1 MNDRPL
7 PLSVAEMLVRRFNE
21 SAIDIAR
28 HRAADAKKTG
38 DMKDHDHALMV
49 LTEVEDLLMAV

>member
-7 PLSVAEMLVRRFNE
+7 PLSVAEMLVHRFNE
-21 SAIDIAR
+21 SAIDVAR
-28 HRAADAKKTG
+28 HRAADAQKSR

-49 LTEVEDLLMAV
+49 LTEVEELLMSA